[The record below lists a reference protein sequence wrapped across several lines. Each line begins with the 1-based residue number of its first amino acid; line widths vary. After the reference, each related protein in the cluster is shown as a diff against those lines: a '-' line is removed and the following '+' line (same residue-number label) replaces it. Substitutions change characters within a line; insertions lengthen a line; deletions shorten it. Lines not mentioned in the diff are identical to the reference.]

1 MKIRPYLIT
10 RSLVPENQE
19 TPIHFLRHVL
29 FEDRY
34 FFRRNHFPYPSS
46 VHQSVMISGLVQSSF
61 FLSLDQLKRMP
72 STTLIVPLECAG
84 NQRAKFT
91 PTTFGEQW
99 ESGAISQGKWTGI
112 PLKDILTLA
121 KIHRKA
127 KEVIFIGADFGTRND
142 MDGLFHYAR
151 SLPLDKAMHPDTIIA
166 YEYNDSPLSLKRGF
180 PFRLIVP
187 QWYAMASVKWLK
199 YIIVTDQTFTGPFQ
213 SIDYVYYPHPN
224 DDEGK
229 MSVTTMNVNSLIQF
243 PLPYSL
249 HRVGTILVTGIAWTG
264 EGIIQKVE
272 VSVDNGQTW
281 NRATLKRLKERYAW
295 VQWEWRWEVHKKGE
309 YTILAKAT
317 DSSGRTQ
324 PFTSMWNRKGY
335 GYNAIQKVHI
345 KIE

>member
-1 MKIRPYLIT
+1 VLEING
-10 RSLVPENQE
+10 RSLP
-19 TPIHFLRHVL
+19 LL
-29 FEDRY
+29 
-34 FFRRNHFPYPSS
+34 PS
-46 VHQSVMISGLVQSSF
+46 V
-61 FLSLDQLKRMP
+61 
-72 STTLIVPLECAG
+72 
-84 NQRAKFT
+84 
-91 PTTFGEQW
+91 EQW

-295 VQWEWRWEVHKKGE
+295 VQWEWEMGSSQERRIYDFSKSDGFQRP
-309 YTILAKAT
+309 YTTFHFDVEPQRI
-317 DSSGRTQ
+317 
-324 PFTSMWNRKGY
+324 W
-335 GYNAIQKVHI
+335 V
-345 KIE
+345 